1 MIMILH
7 LCGRK
12 LMMQSSL
19 REENLFQAGILP
31 QGSRPEFATGIK
43 FKGSPWE
50 VICVDRV
57 RNRVGL
63 VSYGQYF
70 AEEQAWER

>member
-1 MIMILH
+1 MILH

-12 LMMQSSL
+12 LMMQSSP
-19 REENLFQAGILP
+19 REENLLQAGILP
-31 QGSRPEFATGIK
+31 HGSRLEFATGIK

-50 VICVDRV
+50 VSCVDRV

-63 VSYGQYF
+63 ESYGQYF

>member
-1 MIMILH
+1 
-7 LCGRK
+7 
-12 LMMQSSL
+12 MQSSP
-19 REENLFQAGILP
+19 REENLLQAGILP
-31 QGSRPEFATGIK
+31 HGSRLEIATGIK

-63 VSYGQYF
+63 GSYGQYF
-70 AEEQAWER
+70 AEEQPWER